1 MEEEQLVVE
10 IKRIYKYN
18 SYQGEVFS
26 VVDNLIIILKTMEM
40 KQTVFI
46 MMHITVKVA
55 VIT

>member
-46 MMHITVKVA
+46 MMHITLKVA